1 MATRT
6 RTALQTQIDTLLP
19 DNNVEAISAADTR
32 STQTDLNDSN
42 FNLSTDDSDDITEG
56 ASNLFLT
63 TSERTLISTAEQAAN
78 KGAANGYASLGADSK
93 VPAAQIPDI
102 AVSEYLGS
110 VANQT
115 AMLALTGEKGDW
127 CTRSDT
133 GTNFIITGSDPSVIG
148 GWTELSYPT
157 APVTSVNSATGVVV
171 LDADDIAETASRVW
185 LNTADQTIE
194 GAKTFTDA
202 LKGFRGVNDVT
213 TSDNLD
219 TVRENELAVCDTTS
233 GAIVITVNDA
243 ADSADEIGTE
253 YEFFHSVGGNTV
265 TFAVTGSQVII
276 SKDSNVQITGIGSA
290 AVLKKIAANTWMLV
304 GDLS

>member
-115 AMLALTGEKGDW
+115 AMLALTGQKGDW

>member
-42 FNLSTDDSDDITEG
+42 FNLNTDDSDDITEG

-102 AVSEYLGS
+102 AVSDYLGS
-110 VANQT
+110 VANQA

-157 APVTSVNSATGVVV
+157 APVTSVNGASGVVV

-185 LNTADQTIE
+185 LDTGAQTIE
-194 GAKTFTDA
+194 GPKTFTDA
-202 LKGFRGVNDVT
+202 LKGFRGVNEIT

-219 TVRENELAVCDTTS
+219 TVRENELAVCDTS
-233 GAIVITVNDA
+233 LGAIVITVNDA

-265 TFAVTGSQVII
+265 TFGVTGSQAII